1 MESNEFQSLAELE
14 TNSSRI
20 ANDLLALIPD
30 SNQRGISP
38 PSDLLT
44 LSDDGTMVAIQ
55 VTADNVGQVTPFL
68 EELGF
73 EVLGSAPEY
82 HFLEGWIPIDSLLD
96 LEPLSEQGLLGAMPI
111 YRPVTNVGSVTSQGD
126 SVHQADR
133 VRSELGIDGT
143 GITIGVMSDS
153 YNSLDGAAT
162 DIETGDLP
170 SSDRINVLQDLDGG
184 GIDEGRALMQL
195 IHDLAPGSNLAFSSV
210 VFGELDFAQQI
221 RNLADPELGNA
232 DVLVDDIVYLAE
244 PFFQDGVIA
253 QAVDEVVTTRDVT
266 YFASAGNRSDR
277 AYESTNFAAAADSEG
292 VFADTFTFHDFDPT
306 AGVDT
311 RQNITIP
318 AFSTVIL
325 SFQWDDPFYTAN
337 GVDTDLGIFLL
348 EAGTDNVV
356 ASSDNNNI
364 LNQQPVEIF
373 GFTNVSS
380 SSQDYDVLI
389 TLNEGPEPGRIK
401 YVNFGTEIIFN
412 EFDTDSP
419 TVNPHAAATNAQAVA
434 ASPYFDPTTPEFF
447 TSVGPSTFLFEPD
460 GTRKATPEIRQTPDI
475 TAVDGTDT
483 TFFGS
488 SDIEPNGFPNF
499 FGTSAAAPH
508 AAAISALVQQANP
521 SLTSQE
527 VYDILA
533 ETATDIGAPGA
544 DNITGAGLINA
555 FDAVSSALLVNS
567 PPLIDELNVTPEI
580 DENGT
585 VTLTGMFTDPNL
597 GDIHTVEIDWNDPN
611 DENPTILELV
621 PGEREFTLMHT
632 YLDDVPAPGN
642 DTSSDTAT
650 ILVTVNDDFGGVDT
664 DSVETLVK
672 NVEPT
677 IDPLIDVKV
686 TVLDDDDDSDNDND
700 NDNDDDEGLLITI
713 EGTFTDQGSLDLHTG
728 TAQWSDGVSVD
739 LDDIVLGDRTFTT
752 SRFLSE
758 DELEDNFP
766 EIDDDDNNFP
776 VENFPGE
783 LDDDDIYKLGI
794 NITIKDD
801 DMGMNTN
808 PFEFFVSEEGGIFVP
823 EIEIV

>member
-1 MESNEFQSLAELE
+1 MESNEFQSLTELG
-14 TNSSRI
+14 TNSSRV

-30 SNQRGISP
+30 SDERVVSS

-44 LSDDGTMVAIQ
+44 LSDDETMVAIQ

-82 HFLEGWIPIDSLLD
+82 HFLEGWIPVDSLLE
-96 LEPLSEQGLLGAMPI
+96 LEPLSEHGLLGAMPI
-111 YRPVTNVGSVTSQGD
+111 YRPVTNVGSVTSQAD

-153 YNSLDGAAT
+153 YNNLDGAAT

-170 SSDRINVLQDLDGG
+170 SSDRINVLQDLDEG
-184 GIDEGRALMQL
+184 GIDEGRAMMQL

-221 RNLADPELGNA
+221 RNLADPELGDA

-292 VFADTFTFHDFDPT
+292 FFSDTFHDFDPT

-318 AFSTVIL
+318 ASSTVIL

-348 EAGTDNVV
+348 EAGTDNIV
-356 ASSDNNNI
+356 ASSNNNNI
-364 LNQQPVEIF
+364 LNQQPLEIF
-373 GFTNVSS
+373 GFTNVSP
-380 SSQDYDVLI
+380 SSQDYDLLI
-389 TLNEGPEPGRIK
+389 TLNEGPEPERIK

-412 EFDTDSP
+412 EFDTNSP

-483 TFFGS
+483 TFFGF
-488 SDIEPNGFPNF
+488 DFEGNGFPNF

-521 SLTSQE
+521 SLTPQE

-533 ETATDIGAPGA
+533 ETATDIGAPGV
-544 DNITGAGLINA
+544 DNVTGAGLINA
-555 FDAVSSALLVNS
+555 FDAVNSALPVNN
-567 PPLIDELNVTPEI
+567 PPKIEELNVTPEI

-611 DENPTILELV
+611 DENPTIVELV
-621 PGEREFTLMHT
+621 PSDREFTFTHT
-632 YLDDVPAPGN
+632 YLDDGSAPGN

-650 ILVTVNDDFGGVDT
+650 ILVTVNDDLGGVDT
-664 DSVETLVK
+664 NSVETLVK

-686 TVLDDDDDSDNDND
+686 IVIDDDDDDSD
-700 NDNDDDEGLLITI
+700 DDDEGLLITI
-713 EGTFTDQGSLDLHTG
+713 EGSFTDPGSLDLHTG

-739 LDDIVLGDRTFTT
+739 LEDITLGERTFTT

-776 VENFPGE
+776 G
-783 LDDDDIYKLGI
+783 LDDDDIFKIGI

-801 DMGMNTN
+801 DLGMDTN